1 MEGGSVKKLIGIVLI
16 FSFMMVVYLENMS
29 LPVMYDFEEE
39 TATPVNSKIA
49 AADDEIPDRLPG
61 PKIGSNAPDF
71 SLETLTGETV
81 SLSDFREKKV
91 LINFWAA
98 WCTPCTKELPAL
110 EAFRKARQNEIE
122 VISINIDPEDHA
134 KEFAEE
140 AGITF
145 PVLLD
150 VDDQVNEEYQVISIP
165 TTILIDEK
173 GYVINKHIG
182 ALDEE
187 GFHVLVQ

>member
-81 SLSDFREKKV
+81 SLSDFRGKKV

-98 WCTPCTKELPAL
+98 WCAPCTKELPAL
-110 EAFRKARQNEIE
+110 EAFKKARQNEIE

-134 KEFAEE
+134 EEFAKE

-150 VDDQVNEEYQVISIP
+150 VNDQVNEEYQVISIP
-165 TTILIDEK
+165 TTILIDEE
-173 GYVINKHIG
+173 GDVINKHIG